1 MTDKRLTLKEA
12 AQSAVRNHDVGR
24 FGKVVDQLRTM
35 GFDYESA
42 AAFFH
47 KTTGISRDEF
57 ETLSYEADQLGE

>member
-12 AQSAVRNHDVGR
+12 AQSAVKNHNVQR
-24 FGKVVDQLRTM
+24 FSKVVDQLRTM

-57 ETLSYEADQLGE
+57 ESLSYEADELIE